1 MFHAITWQPKAK
13 TLPANTPAVLTRGV
27 EFGLVQRP
35 GTARFHR
42 TAARLH
48 GAFEALRCEVSSNVH
63 EHAICVHVYGR
74 EKERER
80 VRERANARAPVRERE
95 CARVCAYCCVRARM

>member
-1 MFHAITWQPKAK
+1 MTRSSDLAGKNPCRQGRRTSHTAGVAMFHAITWQPKAK
-13 TLPANTPAVLTRGV
+13 KLHTKPPTVLTRGV

-48 GAFEALRCEVSSNVH
+48 GAFEALRCEVSSNV
-63 EHAICVHVYGR
+63 
-74 EKERER
+74 
-80 VRERANARAPVRERE
+80 
-95 CARVCAYCCVRARM
+95 